1 MSAKI
6 FTNILMNM
14 ILSICLYQIN
24 VLVIELVIDRKCN
37 CTEVIKRLQNDL
49 VFLAQMYFV
58 LQYSKCTA
66 SPDALNVID
75 SIKI

>member
-14 ILSICLYQIN
+14 IFKYMSLSN
-24 VLVIELVIDRKCN
+24 KFLVIELVIDRKCN

-58 LQYSKCTA
+58 LQYPECTA

-75 SIKI
+75 FIKI